1 MTPRHLYDEE
11 GYWVAFVVGTE
22 VFLRGGEWLGRL
34 SGSNVIRDR
43 EGQLRGLMDE
53 GGRLSLIDVIPF
65 PQTLLESKASR
76 EAEQV
81 G

>member
-1 MTPRHLYDEE
+1 
-11 GYWVAFVVGTE
+11 
-22 VFLRGGEWLGRL
+22 
-34 SGSNVIRDR
+34 
-43 EGQLRGLMDE
+43 
-53 GGRLSLIDVIPF
+53 LSLIDVIPF